1 MTYRD
6 LLVFHEK
13 NMDYPFVRFKSN
25 PESGKKLPPAGM
37 VAQLDFIGTTEDI
50 DMLDPPVES
59 WKMAPNSIQVACLT
73 FNFAGLTAYN
83 AEFDEYDP
91 GENSFPWLMTEC
103 GKYGYSYSY
112 LTNTHLDDE
121 IDWFEVVPEGE
132 IRRATLEEIAQ
143 AQQENHE
150 TLEALRHHIVNTI
163 RGMNKTDPMYI
174 ELMDKCVKLE
184 DDIMTLLARE

>member
-1 MTYRD
+1 MTYRE

-50 DMLDPPVES
+50 DMLDPPVDS
-59 WKMAPNSIQVACLT
+59 WAKAPNSILVATLT

-83 AEFDEYDP
+83 AELDVYDP
-91 GENSFPWLMTEC
+91 GENSFPWLMIEC
-103 GKYGYSYSY
+103 GRYGYAYSY

-121 IDWFEVVPEGE
+121 IDWFEVIPDGE
-132 IRRATLEEIAQ
+132 IHRATQEEIAQ

-150 TLEALRHHIVNTI
+150 TLETLCHHIVNTI
-163 RGMNKTDPMYI
+163 RGMNKTDPLYVEM
-174 ELMDKCVKLE
+174 MDKCVKME
-184 DDIMTLLARE
+184 DNIMNLLDRD